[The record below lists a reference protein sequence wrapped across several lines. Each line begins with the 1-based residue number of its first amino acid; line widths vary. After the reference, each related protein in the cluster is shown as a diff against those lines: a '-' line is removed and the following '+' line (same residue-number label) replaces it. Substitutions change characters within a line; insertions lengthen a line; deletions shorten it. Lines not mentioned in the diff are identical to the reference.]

1 MKASV
6 SIFRGIRK
14 FLHEA
19 AHKLE
24 YRARPHDFT
33 RSRKLDFGTMAG
45 LMLRLL
51 KSLCSPSFTTTSPG

>member
-6 SIFRGIRK
+6 SIFREIRK

-24 YRARPHDFT
+24 YRVRPQDFT
-33 RSRKLDFGTMAG
+33 RPGKLGFATISL

-51 KSLCSPSFTTTSPG
+51 KSRCSPSLTTTSLC